1 MARVT
6 DTREK
11 LLEAALLLIWDE
23 SLGAASV
30 DAICEKAEVRKGS
43 FYHFFKS
50 KEELV
55 VAALEAHFKVARV
68 DFDRLFSPSVPPVER
83 LKGFFEL
90 MVRKQQMK
98 LEKAGRV
105 VGCPYAS
112 VGMALSPEDKLV
124 RDCVQDILSTWKK
137 YFETALRDGGR
148 GRLDPGPGHPPKR
161 RDDLQ
166 LHRRRHDGRPDP
178 EQHDAD
184 PEHGARRVQ
193 ADRLGVGTLE
203 ADRRQALGYFFAYCE
218 FDRPVNS
225 EGGTSHDDEP

>member
-6 DTREK
+6 DTKER
-11 LLEAALLLIWDE
+11 LLDATLQLIWEE

-55 VAALEAHFKVARV
+55 AAALEAHFKTARV
-68 DFDRLFSPSVPPVER
+68 DFDRIFSPSVPPIDR

-112 VGMALSPEDKLV
+112 VAVSCSGADKLV
-124 RDCVQDILSTWKK
+124 RDCVQDILTTWRK
-137 YFETALRDGGR
+137 YFETALRDGAADDSIPVKDIPGTVETIFDYIEGAMTAGR
-148 GRLDPGPGHPPKR
+148 IQNSMAPIQKMGRNAFKL
-161 RDDLQ
+161 LSM
-166 LHRRRHDGRPDP
+166 
-178 EQHDAD
+178 EW
-184 PEHGARRVQ
+184 
-193 ADRLGVGTLE
+193 E
-203 ADRRQALGYFFAYCE
+203 AS
-218 FDRPVNS
+218 PVS
-225 EGGTSHDDEP
+225 STKT

>member
-11 LLEAALLLIWDE
+11 LLEATLLLIWDE

-55 VAALEAHFKVARV
+55 VAALEAHFKTARV
-68 DFDRLFSPSVPPVER
+68 DFDRLFSPSVPPIER

-90 MVRKQQMK
+90 MLRKQQMK
-98 LEKAGRV
+98 LEMAGRV

-124 RDCVQDILSTWKK
+124 RDCVQDILNTWKK
-137 YFETALRDGGR
+137 YFETALRDGAADGSIPAQDIPQSVETIFNYIEGAMTAARIQNSLSPIQNMGR
-148 GRLDPGPGHPPKR
+148 VIFKLIG
-161 RDDLQ
+161 
-166 LHRRRHDGRPDP
+166 
-178 EQHDAD
+178 
-184 PEHGARRVQ
+184 
-193 ADRLGVGTLE
+193 LE
-203 ADRRQALGYFFAYCE
+203 WEASKLTAAK
-218 FDRPVNS
+218 S
-225 EGGTSHDDEP
+225 

>member
-6 DTREK
+6 DTKER
-11 LLEAALLLIWDE
+11 LLEAALQLIWDE

-55 VAALEAHFKVARV
+55 VAALETHFKTARV
-68 DFDRLFSPSVPPVER
+68 DFDRLFSPSVAPIDR

-90 MVRKQQMK
+90 MVRKQRLK

-112 VGMALSPEDKLV
+112 VAVACSGADKLV
-124 RDCVQDILSTWKK
+124 REAIQDIFTTWRK
-137 YFETALRDGGR
+137 YFETSLRDGAADGTIPVKDIPGTVETIFDYIEGAMTAGR
-148 GRLDPGPGHPPKR
+148 IQNSMAPIEKMGRNAFKL
-161 RDDLQ
+161 
-166 LHRRRHDGRPDP
+166 
-178 EQHDAD
+178 
-184 PEHGARRVQ
+184 
-193 ADRLGVGTLE
+193 LGLE
-203 ADRRQALGYFFAYCE
+203 WEAVSVSSAK
-218 FDRPVNS
+218 P
-225 EGGTSHDDEP
+225 